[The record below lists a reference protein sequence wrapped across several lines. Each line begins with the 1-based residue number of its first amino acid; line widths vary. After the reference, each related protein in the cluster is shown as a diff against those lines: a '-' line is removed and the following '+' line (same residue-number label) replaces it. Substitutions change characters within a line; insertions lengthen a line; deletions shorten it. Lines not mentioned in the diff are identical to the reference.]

1 MNIDFETL
9 RRTYEFLQQQGI
21 PFQSKVTL
29 EFNLQSTPLITTS
42 TATTE
47 TIENIPVEDSY
58 VPIGMDIL
66 DKDKGLLRSFGYE
79 RVRELTVRSRRTAL
93 LEAVDYGNDP
103 RYIQERLHYIA
114 YIQPIQNPNPFQEDL
129 EWFEKEFNL
138 EPLPF
143 PGE

>member
-129 EWFEKEFNL
+129 EWFEKEFHL

>member
-29 EFNLQSTPLITTS
+29 EFNLQSTQMITTS

-138 EPLPF
+138 ESLPF
-143 PGE
+143 PGQ